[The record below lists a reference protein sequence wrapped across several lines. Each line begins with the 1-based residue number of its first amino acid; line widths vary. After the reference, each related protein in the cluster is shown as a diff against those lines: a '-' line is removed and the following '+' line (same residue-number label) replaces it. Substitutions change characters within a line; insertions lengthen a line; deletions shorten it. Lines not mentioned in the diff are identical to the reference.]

1 MADEA
6 SRETGQELANWFAEG
21 LDEQAVWSTLKPGP
35 TVDEVAARMAS
46 TPQPFLA
53 DNVDVVA
60 LTCDVFN
67 HTGCAAA
74 AQRIAEQGTPASRR
88 GAAIGLWLFASTEL
102 IGPLTA
108 PLDDRKAVTA
118 LLALAF
124 RVAPLVDPGRWLSD
138 AERRD
143 EAVRTFLLWNG
154 LLPHGED
161 ATQARSLFE
170 MRDSVRREGALA
182 QALADHEHRMAVQ
195 RRLADAQAKEA
206 AARYNSE

>member
-1 MADEA
+1 MAE
-6 SRETGQELANWFAEG
+6 QLANWFAEG
-21 LDEQAVWSTLKPGP
+21 LDEQAVWSRLRPGP
-35 TVDEVAARMAS
+35 PVDEVAARLAS

-53 DNVDVVA
+53 DTVDVVA
-60 LTCDVFN
+60 LACDVFN

-74 AQRIAEQGTPASRR
+74 AQRICERGAPASRR
-88 GAAIGLWLFASTEL
+88 GAAIGLWLFASADL
-102 IGPLTA
+102 IGPFSV
-108 PLDDRKAVTA
+108 PLDERMAARA

-138 AERRD
+138 AQRRD
-143 EAVRTFLLWNG
+143 EVVRTFLLWDG

-161 ATQARSLFE
+161 VAQARSLFE

>member
-1 MADEA
+1 MAEQL
-6 SRETGQELANWFAEG
+6 TNWFAEE

-35 TVDEVAARMAS
+35 AVDEVAARMAS

-53 DNVDVVA
+53 DTVDLVA
-60 LTCDVFN
+60 LACDVFN

-74 AQRIAEQGTPASRR
+74 TQRIAERGSPASRR
-88 GAAIGLWLFASTEL
+88 GAAIGLWLFASAEL
-102 IGPLTA
+102 IGPFTA
-108 PLDDRKAVTA
+108 PLDERKAATA

-154 LLPHGED
+154 LLPSGED
-161 ATQARSLFE
+161 AVQARSLFE

-195 RRLADAQAKEA
+195 RRLADARAKEA

>member
-1 MADEA
+1 MAEQ
-6 SRETGQELANWFAEG
+6 SGQVLANWFAEE

-35 TVDEVAARMAS
+35 TVDEVAARVAS

-53 DNVDVVA
+53 DTVDVVA
-60 LTCDVFN
+60 LACDVFN

-74 AQRIAEQGTPASRR
+74 AQRIAERGSPASRR
-88 GAAIGLWLFASTEL
+88 GAAIGLWLFASADL
-102 IGPLTA
+102 VGPYTA
-108 PLDDRKAVTA
+108 PLDNRRAATA
-118 LLALAF
+118 LVALAF

-161 ATQARSLFE
+161 AVQARSLFE
-170 MRDSVRREGALA
+170 MRDSVRREAALA
-182 QALADHEHRMAVQ
+182 QALADHGHRMDVQ
-195 RRLADAQAKEA
+195 RRLAEAHAKEA

>member
-1 MADEA
+1 MAD
-6 SRETGQELANWFAEG
+6 ELANWFTEE
-21 LDEQAVWSTLKPGP
+21 LDEQAVWSGLRPGP
-35 TVDEVAARMAS
+35 AVDEAAARLAS

-53 DNVDVVA
+53 DTVDVVA
-60 LTCDVFN
+60 LACDVFN
-67 HTGCAAA
+67 HTGCAAV
-74 AQRIAEQGTPASRR
+74 AQRIAERGSPESRR
-88 GAAIGLWLFASTEL
+88 GAAIGLWLFASAEL
-102 IGPLTA
+102 IGPFTA
-108 PLDDRKAVTA
+108 PLDERKAAPA

-138 AERRD
+138 SERRD
-143 EAVRTFLLWNG
+143 EAVRTFLLWDG

-161 ATQARSLFE
+161 VTQARSLFE

-195 RRLADAQAKEA
+195 RRLADAKAKEA

>member
-1 MADEA
+1 MAE
-6 SRETGQELANWFAEG
+6 QLANWFAEG
-21 LDEQAVWSTLKPGP
+21 LDEQAVWSGLNPGP
-35 TVDEVAARMAS
+35 TVDEVAARLAS

-53 DNVDVVA
+53 DTVDVVA
-60 LTCDVFN
+60 LACDVFN

-74 AQRIAEQGTPASRR
+74 AQRIAERGTPASRR
-88 GAAIGLWLFASTEL
+88 GAAIGLWLFASADL
-102 IGPLTA
+102 IGPFSVS
-108 PLDDRKAVTA
+108 LDERRAATA

-124 RVAPLVDPGRWLSD
+124 RVAPLVEPGRWLSD
-138 AERRD
+138 SDRRD
-143 EAVRTFLLWNG
+143 EAVRTFLLWDG

-161 ATQARSLFE
+161 AVQARSLFE

-195 RRLADAQAKEA
+195 RRLADAKAKEA

>member
-1 MADEA
+1 MAE
-6 SRETGQELANWFAEG
+6 QLANWFAEG
-21 LDEQAVWSTLKPGP
+21 LDEQAVWAGLNPGP
-35 TVDEVAARMAS
+35 TVDEVAVRLAS

-53 DNVDVVA
+53 DTVDVVA
-60 LTCDVFN
+60 LACDVLN

-74 AQRIAEQGTPASRR
+74 AQRIAERGTPASRR
-88 GAAIGLWLFASTEL
+88 GAAIGLWLFASVDL
-102 IGPLTA
+102 IGPLSVS
-108 PLDDRKAVTA
+108 LDERRASTA

-138 AERRD
+138 SERRD
-143 EAVRTFLLWNG
+143 EAVRTFLLWDG

-161 ATQARSLFE
+161 AVQARSLFE

-195 RRLADAQAKEA
+195 RRLADAKAKEA

>member
-1 MADEA
+1 MAEQL
-6 SRETGQELANWFAEG
+6 TNWFAEG
-21 LDEQAVWSTLKPGP
+21 LDEQQVWVSLRPGP

-53 DNVDVVA
+53 DTVDVVA
-60 LTCDVFN
+60 LACDVFN

-74 AQRIAEQGTPASRR
+74 AQRIAERGSPASRR
-88 GAAIGLWLFASTEL
+88 GAAIGLWLFASTDL
-102 IGPLTA
+102 IGPFTV

-138 AERRD
+138 AERRE

-161 ATQARSLFE
+161 AVQARSLFE